1 MTYVTIVIRIV
12 KVNSWN
18 KRNNLVEPENN
29 IKEINLCEIN
39 TIPDDNHDNQYLEFE
54 IVNDTRQ
61 INYDTNYCDNNS
73 ENNKFK
79 SNNIPNKTETTN
91 TFQKENNINYN
102 LNNYF
107 INNIYDNNKYN
118 NSNDKDLGMNNKYI
132 WNNEITSVGNNN
144 VSNSY

>member
-1 MTYVTIVIRIV
+1 LTYVTIVIRIV

-91 TFQKENNINYN
+91 TFQKENNIFFFFFFFFLLKKKKKIFFFFY
-102 LNNYF
+102 YF
-107 INNIYDNNKYN
+107 FFD
-118 NSNDKDLGMNNKYI
+118 
-132 WNNEITSVGNNN
+132 
-144 VSNSY
+144 